1 MFWKSVPAFPRLV
14 YVAGRLQLE
23 EPGEQ
28 CGKHTPSAPEE
39 VQQQH
44 LSKFHVEF
52 LICGC
57 LWPKECGCFMPVG
70 AFWRKVVSWILM
82 AWRWERSAKRNW
94 IRALW
99 TWWLS
104 SFLDCTS
111 FGCFEY
117 CGLCMVFVWDSRNNG
132 VFVTLWSED
141 PDSRRGRHSGGVAEL
156 GSYIISNGAG
166 YCRPLRRKHAEDHRF
181 RWKFCQFLGPFQ
193 LIYLGHTVHSPGSP
207 AITRVL
213 WLCQEGRSEKDGG
226 WKGAVGGPFTGWPI
240 CSNVVE

>member
-44 LSKFHVEF
+44 LSKFHVDF
-52 LICGC
+52 SICGC
-57 LWPKECGCFMPVG
+57 LRPKECGCFMPVG
-70 AFWRKVVSWILM
+70 AFWREVVSWILI

-117 CGLCMVFVWDSRNNG
+117 CGLCMVFVWDSRNHG
-132 VFVTLWSED
+132 VFVTLKWGSGF
-141 PDSRRGRHSGGVAEL
+141 SKRTAQRRGFGIRFIYHLKWGWLLQTFETKTCWRSQIQMEILPVF
-156 GSYIISNGAG
+156 GSLSADLPWAH
-166 YCRPLRRKHAEDHRF
+166 RPFTRFTCHHKSPLALPGRLEWKRRRLER
-181 RWKFCQFLGPFQ
+181 
-193 LIYLGHTVHSPGSP
+193 
-207 AITRVL
+207 
-213 WLCQEGRSEKDGG
+213 GRG
-226 WKGAVGGPFTGWPI
+226 GAVVGWPI
-240 CSNVVE
+240 RSNVVE

>member
-117 CGLCMVFVWDSRNNG
+117 CGSLHGFCVGFTEQWSVCDFVKWGSGFSKR
-132 VFVTLWSED
+132 TAQ
-141 PDSRRGRHSGGVAEL
+141 RRGCGIRFIYYLKWGWLLQTFETKTCWRSQIQMEILSVF
-156 GSYIISNGAG
+156 GSLSAD
-166 YCRPLRRKHAEDHRF
+166 LRWAHR
-181 RWKFCQFLGPFQ
+181 
-193 LIYLGHTVHSPGSP
+193 
-207 AITRVL
+207 
-213 WLCQEGRSEKDGG
+213 
-226 WKGAVGGPFTGWPI
+226 PFTRFTCHHKSPLALPGR
-240 CSNVVE
+240 